1 MSLKNFSN
9 EAKELTEKDFDQE
22 ILNSSIPV
30 IVDFWAEWCMPC
42 KMLSPI
48 VEEVAREMSDKIKAV
63 KVNVDENPNLAIRYN
78 IQAIP
83 TLLIFKGGSVVSEII
98 GYVSKKTLVNKLSEV
113 L

>member
-1 MSLKNFSN
+1 VKAVTD
-9 EAKELTEKDFDQE
+9 EDFDQE
-22 ILNSSIPV
+22 VLNSSIPV

-48 VEEVAREMSDKIKAV
+48 VEELAREMADKIKAV

-83 TLLIFKGGSVVSEII
+83 TLLFFKDGSIVSEVI
-98 GYVSKKTLVNKLSEV
+98 GYVSKKTLIDKLSEV